1 MLRGGGWG
9 AYNPIVNISKKWN
22 FKERHLELAK
32 EIAAQLGITAIV
44 TELLIQRGF
53 KTALEMNA
61 FLYPKFDAL
70 ADVIKDMPDMDKA
83 VNLLNEAITNQT
95 KITVYGDYDVD
106 GVSATVILVS
116 ALRDLGANAHFY
128 IPHRLSGYSLNPE
141 SLKEIKDGGTEII
154 ITVDNGISAYEEIA
168 YANSLG
174 MKVIV
179 TDHHTVPEK
188 LPDAAC
194 LINPRRIVPE
204 NSLAN
209 LCGAGTAFML
219 VAGLFLS
226 KNKFSEENLKKYLDL
241 VAVATVSDVVSLK
254 KENRMLTI
262 LGLEQL
268 NSAPRP
274 GIAAILKITK
284 NKRKID
290 ARGVG
295 FGISPMINAAGRLDH
310 AELAVQLL
318 LSENSDEAM
327 RWAHK
332 ISEVNMKRRTAS
344 ENLIKEAE
352 AIIERDYHFPE
363 DKVIVLAN
371 KDWHAGVVGI
381 GCAQLTRKYLRPVV
395 LIGAIGDEGRGSIR
409 TVPGVNVMPALTECK
424 DLLLTFGGHPE
435 AAGFSIDLTK
445 VEEFKKKF
453 TAALQNS
460 VNQEA
465 IMPKQDIDLSITLP
479 EVTLELIK
487 DLQKLHPLGKDN
499 PLPIFAIE
507 NLTAV
512 SHELVGDGTHLKMTL
527 TDGTHEM
534 AGIGFGLHETQPI
547 LETGKPFKVACSL
560 ELNSWNNKET
570 AQLHVY
576 DIQLINSE
584 N

>member
-1 MLRGGGWG
+1 MSVL
-9 AYNPIVNISKKWN
+9 KKWN
-22 FKERHLELAK
+22 FKERHLDLAK
-32 EIAAQLGITAIV
+32 SLSSELNISPIV

-53 KTALEMNA
+53 KSTSEINT
-61 FLYPKFDAL
+61 FLYPQFEPL

-83 VNLLNEAITNQT
+83 VQLLNDAITHQT

-168 YANSLG
+168 FANSLG

-226 KNKFSEENLKKYLDL
+226 KNKFGKENLKKYLDL

-268 NSAPRP
+268 NTAPRP
-274 GIAAILKITK
+274 GIAAILKVTK
-284 NKRKID
+284 NKKKID
-290 ARGVG
+290 ARGIG

-352 AIIERDYHFPE
+352 SIIERDYKFPE

-371 KDWHAGVVGI
+371 KEWHAGVVGI

-435 AAGFSIDLTK
+435 AAGFSIDFTK

-453 TAALQNS
+453 TQALQVS

-465 IMPKQDIDLSITLP
+465 ILPKQDIDLSITLP

-527 TDGTHEM
+527 TDGMHEI

-560 ELNSWNNKET
+560 ELNQWNNKET

-576 DIQLINSE
+576 DIQLINP
-584 N
+584 